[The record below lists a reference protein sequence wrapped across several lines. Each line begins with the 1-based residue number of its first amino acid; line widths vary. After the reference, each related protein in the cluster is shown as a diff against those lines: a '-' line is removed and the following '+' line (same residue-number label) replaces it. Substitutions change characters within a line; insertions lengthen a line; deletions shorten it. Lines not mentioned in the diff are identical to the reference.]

1 MLDLTIVIPVKND
14 QTNLQVC
21 LQAIGP
27 SFASHVVV
35 VDSNSCDDT
44 ASVARNMNAELIN
57 FQWNGSFPKKRNW
70 YLDNFPPSTQWVLFL
85 DADEILNSK
94 VKNEISNNLLST
106 THQAFKLSYTNY
118 FLGKRMRGGLP
129 LRKIALFQS
138 ANIRYERVEED
149 NWSDCDMEVH
159 EHPIVAGSVGVI
171 KSKIDHIDLRGIDS
185 YLRKHNDYAAWEAKR
200 IHTLLI
206 SKNHQIHLSNQ
217 QRFKYF
223 LMRST
228 YGGFIYFLINYFVMG
243 SWRDGSIGFAFSLF
257 KATYFTQVACR
268 LIELNS
274 TE

>member
-1 MLDLTIVIPVKND
+1 M
-14 QTNLQVC
+14 
-21 LQAIGP
+21 
-27 SFASHVVV
+27 H
-35 VDSNSCDDT
+35 
-44 ASVARNMNAELIN
+44 
-57 FQWNGSFPKKRNW
+57 
-70 YLDNFPPSTQWVLFL
+70 
-85 DADEILNSK
+85 
-94 VKNEISNNLLST
+94 
-106 THQAFKLSYTNY
+106 
-118 FLGKRMRGGLP
+118 GGLP

-206 SKNHQIHLSNQ
+206 SKNHQSHLSNQ

-243 SWRDGSIGFAFSLF
+243 SWRDGSIAFSFLRPCTSP
-257 KATYFTQVACR
+257 KRR